1 MELPPLELSLLLLLL
16 ELALSRALLLIPYSS
31 GSLDQ
36 SGFEEA
42 TVPPGFRD
50 GLTGLGWLEELD
62 SESLELDPDPE
73 PELSE
78 SRAAPWE
85 KGTVQF
91 FE

>member
-1 MELPPLELSLLLLLL
+1 LELPAFELSLLLLLL
-16 ELALSRALLLIPYSS
+16 ELALSLALLLIPYSS
-31 GSLDQ
+31 GSLAQ

-42 TVPPGFRD
+42 TVPPGFRE

-78 SRAAPWE
+78 SRAAPFCE
-85 KGTVQF
+85 
-91 FE
+91 